1 MVLFSLFSALSFL
14 YYYKERQRYYQEKK
28 IENRLEYSECKHLS
42 KLLSSAPPCKMKVVV
57 LNENDVN
64 RIYEDI
70 LYAFLISL
78 LLILSAAYFL
88 AKLSLR
94 PMRESVKSMDSFING
109 IVHDINT
116 PLSVIRM
123 NAQSISKNIKEDKLQ
138 RKVTRLLQGIEQVES
153 LEEQL
158 LFSLKVGQYQLKKER
173 FDLGSVLQNREQY
186 YNALRTSVTL
196 HVNASSYEVFGDKSA
211 LLRMIDNI
219 VLNAI
224 KYSHPN
230 SEVEISLKDD
240 TLKVRDNGMGIKHPK
255 KVFAKYYREASDTKG
270 IGLGLFIVAKVAQLH
285 EIDIKVESAL
295 NKGTSFNLSLNNIS
309 TLKLH

>member
-1 MVLFSLFSALSFL
+1 
-14 YYYKERQRYYQEKK
+14 
-28 IENRLEYSECKHLS
+28 
-42 KLLSSAPPCKMKVVV
+42 MKVVV

-173 FDLGSVLQNREQY
+173 FDLGSVLQEREHY

-230 SEVEISLKDD
+230 SEVEISLKDNS
-240 TLKVRDNGMGIKHPK
+240 LKIRDNGMGIKHPK